1 MEIGDIIK
9 KYRSTHNLSLRAF
22 AQKTGLSYAY
32 ISILEKGINS
42 RTKQPTKPTLE
53 TIRCIAKGLNLS
65 LEELLKIL
73 DNEYSNDDKV
83 DHDSSVFETNKEKFL
98 AMEEKLNA
106 ILRKDD
112 AIKRLNLSFMKHIDL
127 MEYKKS
133 NLLAYWIT
141 DYANYH
147 DNEKNFD
154 YSKIVKFKRGSIIKV
169 NLGFNVGNEL
179 GGLHYCVV
187 ISKYDSPK
195 SGILNVIPLTST
207 KKAESVFSINL
218 GNELFI
224 LLNSN
229 IEKEEQKIFKL
240 MNSTDFENATSSIKQ
255 AIYNELNLLQK
266 LNVEAS
272 KLKDNSTALL
282 SQITTISKMR
292 IFNNETFQNIRLSN
306 ETMDKIDEGLKK
318 LYTK

>member
-1 MEIGDIIK
+1 
-9 KYRSTHNLSLRAF
+9 
-22 AQKTGLSYAY
+22 
-32 ISILEKGINS
+32 
-42 RTKQPTKPTLE
+42 
-53 TIRCIAKGLNLS
+53 
-65 LEELLKIL
+65 
-73 DNEYSNDDKV
+73 
-83 DHDSSVFETNKEKFL
+83 
-98 AMEEKLNA
+98 MEEKQNA
-106 ILRKDD
+106 IFHKDE
-112 AIKRLNLSFMKHIDL
+112 AIQRLNLSFMKHIDL
-127 MEYKKS
+127 KEYKKS
-133 NLLAYWIT
+133 NLLSYWIN

-154 YSKIVKFKRGSIIKV
+154 YSKIIKFKRGSIIKA
-169 NLGFNVGNEL
+169 NLGFNIGNEL

-207 KKAESVFSINL
+207 KKENSVFSISL

-229 IEKEEQKIFKL
+229 IEKEKEKLLKL
-240 MNSTDFENATSSIKQ
+240 MESSNFENTKSSIKQ
-255 AIYNELNLLQK
+255 AIYHELNLLKK
-266 LNVEAS
+266 LNEEIS
-272 KLKDNSTALL
+272 KIKINSTALL